1 MKSSTRK
8 KCYAYDMPTNE
19 ATSEKFKAGVMQVN
33 RIKVAIIEVA
43 LRNTLA
49 V

>member
-1 MKSSTRK
+1 
-8 KCYAYDMPTNE
+8 MPTNE
-19 ATSEKFKAGVMQVN
+19 ATSEKFKTGVMQVN